1 MQDRPEFPPR
11 KDPPRPF
18 YHSRPADPS
27 EDPQGD
33 LGAFI
38 LRELLALPP
47 AVLNA
52 PIFRKVKGHLEN
64 YRKHYV
70 SR

>member
-1 MQDRPEFPPR
+1 MQDRPDYTERPE
-11 KDPPRPF
+11 PPRPF
-18 YHSRPADPS
+18 YHTRPDNPS
-27 EDPQGD
+27 ENPQGD

-47 AVLNA
+47 AVLN
-52 PIFRKVKGHLEN
+52 PPVFRKLKGHLEN

>member
-1 MQDRPEFPPR
+1 MMDTRNVPPP

-18 YHSRPADPS
+18 YHTRPDDPS

-38 LRELLALPP
+38 IRELLALPP
-47 AVLNA
+47 AVLN
-52 PIFRKVKGHLEN
+52 PPVFRKLKGHLEN

-70 SR
+70 TR